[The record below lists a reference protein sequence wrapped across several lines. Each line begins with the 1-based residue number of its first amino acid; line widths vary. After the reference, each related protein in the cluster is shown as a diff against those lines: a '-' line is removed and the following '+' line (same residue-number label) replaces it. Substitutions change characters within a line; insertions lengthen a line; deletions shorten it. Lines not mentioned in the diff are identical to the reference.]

1 MQRQNKKENGEENMK
16 NLEQFDV
23 MTSAELS
30 TVEGGKSKE
39 GRDMGCILGTA
50 GMAGAGFLVAGPA
63 GVGLAMAVGGAA
75 AGSFCRWKIGELF

>member
-1 MQRQNKKENGEENMK
+1 MNTKM
-16 NLEQFDV
+16 LEQFDV
-23 MTSAELS
+23 LTEAELS

-39 GRDMGCILGTA
+39 GRNMGCILGTA

-75 AGSFCRWKIGELF
+75 AGSFCR